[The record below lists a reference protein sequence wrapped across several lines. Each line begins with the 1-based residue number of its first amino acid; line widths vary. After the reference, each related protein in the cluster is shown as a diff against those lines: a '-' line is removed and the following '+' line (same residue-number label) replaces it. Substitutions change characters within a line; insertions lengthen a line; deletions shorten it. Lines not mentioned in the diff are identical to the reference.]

1 MSNNPVE
8 RFPYVEV
15 VLNDKLLKVDPA
27 LGPISAACIYMVYY
41 VRFVSTTAS
50 DSVCAS
56 LPWTLTTAAM
66 SMLNKFR
73 KGAEKAGLQASAF
86 LNSAGTRVAS
96 ESKGFVQGFSLPG
109 EAEKAAKILQSFLG
123 E

>member
-50 DSVCAS
+50 DSFAQRSLGHSRPPLCQCSTSLGKVQRRLACRRPHFSTVRGPGWPLSRKDSYRGLVCLERLRKQRRS
-56 LPWTLTTAAM
+56 
-66 SMLNKFR
+66 FR
-73 KGAEKAGLQASAF
+73 VS
-86 LNSAGTRVAS
+86 
-96 ESKGFVQGFSLPG
+96 
-109 EAEKAAKILQSFLG
+109 
-123 E
+123 